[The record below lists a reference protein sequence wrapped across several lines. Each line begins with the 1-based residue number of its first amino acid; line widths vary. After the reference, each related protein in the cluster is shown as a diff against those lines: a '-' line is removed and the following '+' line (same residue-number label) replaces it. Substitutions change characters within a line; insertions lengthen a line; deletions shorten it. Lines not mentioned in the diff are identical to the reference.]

1 VFFRESRGDAP
12 PGARRSIFEL
22 LEELLSNT
30 AKLLEQRLMLLRLEV
45 EDTLGMLMRRLAVLV
60 IGGALAGL
68 GLVLTSIALALW
80 VGSQVGSIVA
90 GYALTGAG
98 FLLTGAVIV
107 AVRLNLG
114 VRPRPPMAERTL
126 KELEKDTRW
135 LKIER

>member
-1 VFFRESRGDAP
+1 VLFRESRGDTAP
-12 PGARRSIFEL
+12 GPRRGIL
-22 LEELLSNT
+22 DLIEELLSNT

-45 EDTLGMLMRRLAVLV
+45 EDTLGTLMRRLATLV

-80 VGSQVGSIVA
+80 IGGLLGSLVA
-90 GYALTGAG
+90 GYALTGAA

-107 AVRLNLG
+107 AVRLGLG
-114 VRPRPPMAERTL
+114 VRPRQPLAERTV
-126 KELEKDTRW
+126 KELQKDTRW